1 MIMNYLVAN
10 IQDVT
15 LEKMAAHFGY
25 QPKYLSRLIRQLF
38 DQTFSQLKTETRVSI
53 SKSLLELTTKSIEE
67 ISEIVGYPSI
77 SSYYRAFKESTG
89 MTPSEYRKMRREG

>member
-25 QPKYLSRLIRQLF
+25 QPKYLFRLIRQLF

-53 SKSLLELTTKSIEE
+53 SKSLLELTHR
-67 ISEIVGYPSI
+67 GDQ
-77 SSYYRAFKESTG
+77 RD
-89 MTPSEYRKMRREG
+89 RRLPQRQQLLPGL

>member
-1 MIMNYLVAN
+1 MNYLVAN
-10 IQDVT
+10 VQDVS
-15 LEKMAAHFGY
+15 LEKMAQHFCY

-67 ISEIVGYPSI
+67 ISENVVYPTV
-77 SSYYRAFKESTG
+77 SSYYRAFKEATG
-89 MTPSEYRKMRREG
+89 LTPSEYRKGMICG